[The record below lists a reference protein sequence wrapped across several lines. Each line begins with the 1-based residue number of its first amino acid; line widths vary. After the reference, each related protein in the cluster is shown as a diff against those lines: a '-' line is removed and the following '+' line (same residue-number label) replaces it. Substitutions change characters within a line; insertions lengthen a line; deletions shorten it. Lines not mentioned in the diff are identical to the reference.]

1 MIQIISYP
9 DYTFAETEEKINFL
23 VNNFEESITE
33 EALERFKSTM
43 RSNIIDGLS
52 SIRGKASQLT
62 SWAYLLDKPHN
73 FSNEI
78 QRYENITL
86 DDVKK
91 VYKKYIMNKNSV
103 GID

>member
-1 MIQIISYP
+1 
-9 DYTFAETEEKINFL
+9 
-23 VNNFEESITE
+23 
-33 EALERFKSTM
+33 M

-62 SWAYLLDKPHN
+62 SWACLLDGSHN

-78 QRYENITL
+78 QGYENTL

-103 GID
+103 GIDYFPLPPFSEDSVV